1 MIETIVH
8 SSAPIGLIGGAPVS
22 RALFAQVR
30 AQTQSLVAADGGVA
44 TALAHQ
50 AEVRAVI
57 GDMDSADAATLAQL
71 PPERLHRVAE
81 QDTTDF
87 EKCLQ
92 RITAPV
98 LVGAGFRG
106 GRLDHELAALHGL
119 MRFARQRC
127 ILLSDNDLVFLC
139 PPSITL
145 DLPNG
150 TPLSL
155 FPLAPVTGASAGLVW
170 SFSALEYAPGVQIG
184 TSNEVCGPVSLQM
197 GAPAMLCILPSSAL
211 PEVMTALLAAPKVWP
226 V

>member
-92 RITAPV
+92 RCARLPSPLICQTVHRCRCSPSRPSPEPARGWCG
-98 LVGAGFRG
+98 LSARWNMHRGFRSAPQTRSADRCLCRW
-106 GRLDHELAALHGL
+106 GRLPCCA
-119 MRFARQRC
+119 F
-127 ILLSDNDLVFLC
+127 C
-139 PPSITL
+139 PPARCRKS
-145 DLPNG
+145 
-150 TPLSL
+150 
-155 FPLAPVTGASAGLVW
+155 
-170 SFSALEYAPGVQIG
+170 
-184 TSNEVCGPVSLQM
+184 
-197 GAPAMLCILPSSAL
+197 
-211 PEVMTALLAAPKVWP
+211 
-226 V
+226 